1 MRIVEA
7 RARTAPAGSAIRSG
21 AISFTEMT
29 TSVLALVTDQRWD
42 GAPLVGFGFCPN
54 GRYGP
59 TGLLTDRL
67 LPRLL
72 GADPAELLADDG
84 ENLEP
89 RRVRAILMRNEKP
102 GGHGDRSTAVGAI
115 DMAVWDIVAKRLD
128 LPLHRLLARRHG
140 DGQPDPSVAVYA
152 AGGYY
157 RPDGDERAL
166 RDEMRRYLDLGF
178 TSVKMKIGGASLDED
193 LRRVEAVIQVV
204 GDPSAVAVD
213 SNGGLDRERA
223 LAYAAGLAP
232 YGLKWWEE
240 PCDPLD
246 LELHAEIASRYPHPL
261 ATGENLFAL
270 VEVRNL
276 LRHGGLRPALDVLQ
290 VDPPLAYGLVE
301 YVDIVACAEAAGW
314 LRRRFVPHGGHLV
327 GLAAG
332 AGLRLGGMEAYTE
345 AHGPFSRLADRLQL
359 EGGRLRPPEVPGV
372 GLEQVTGLRDHLR
385 DLLAS

>member
-1 MRIVEA
+1 MRIVDA
-7 RARTAPAGSAIRSG
+7 RVRTAPVASPIRSG
-21 AISFTEMT
+21 AISFSEMT
-29 TSVLALVTDQRWD
+29 TSVLALVTDQRRD
-42 GAPLVGFGFCPN
+42 GGPLVGFGFCPN
-54 GRYGP
+54 GRYAP
-59 TGLLTDRL
+59 TGLLADRL

-72 GADPAELLADDG
+72 GTPPADLVADDG

-89 RRVRAILMRNEKP
+89 RRVRAALMRNEKP
-102 GGHGDRSTAVGAI
+102 GGHGDRSMAVGAI

-140 DGQPDPSVAVYA
+140 DGRPAASVPVYA

-157 RPDGDERAL
+157 RRDGGERAL
-166 RDEMRRYLDLGF
+166 QEEMRRYLDMGF
-178 TSVKMKIGGASLDED
+178 TSVKMKIGGAPLAED

-204 GDPSAVAVD
+204 GDASAVAVD

-223 LAYAAGLAP
+223 LAYAASLAP
-232 YGLKWWEE
+232 YGLRWWEE

-276 LRHGGLRPALDVLQ
+276 LRHGGLRPALDLLQ

-314 LRRRFVPHGGHLV
+314 SRRSFIPHGGHQV
-327 GLAAG
+327 GLAAAG
-332 AGLRLGGMEAYTE
+332 GLRLGGMEAYPE
-345 AHGPFSRLADRLQL
+345 AHGPFGRLADRLRVENGFL
-359 EGGRLRPPEVPGV
+359 RLPDVPGV
-372 GLEQVTGLRDHLR
+372 GFEEVAGLRDHLHH
-385 DLLAS
+385 LMAS